1 MENNLRTSGMVRETR
16 GQNGQMVYRVQTVN
30 QFFQYT
36 APKHQDAEALERS
49 RAYACADLER
59 QLGEAN
65 LTIGDLI
72 PSTDPRG
79 VNLK

>member
-1 MENNLRTSGMVRETR
+1 MTLRDSGLVRETR
-16 GQNGQMVYRVQTVN
+16 GNNGQMIYRVQTKDR
-30 QFFQYT
+30 QFQYT
-36 APKHQDAEALERS
+36 APKHQDAQALERS

-65 LTIGDLI
+65 LTIADLL

-79 VNLK
+79 VNLR